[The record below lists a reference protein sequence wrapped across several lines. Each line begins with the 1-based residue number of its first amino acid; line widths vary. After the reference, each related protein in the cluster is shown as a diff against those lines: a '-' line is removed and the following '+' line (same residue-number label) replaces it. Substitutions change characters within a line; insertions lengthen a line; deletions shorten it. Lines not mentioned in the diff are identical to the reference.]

1 MRAEF
6 FMEDLDNG
14 VKLCELIGLL
24 QTKIAQS
31 CPSAL
36 CKVSQTPVMKIAWT
50 IVRRAAFVLTLG
62 LHVES
67 PAGRRTVSKKLS
79 GGVLLL
85 STTF

>member
-36 CKVSQTPVMKIAWT
+36 CKVSQTPVMKIART
-50 IVRRAAFVLTLG
+50 IFSIFAFMLTLG
-62 LHVES
+62 VYVES
-67 PAGRRTVSKKLS
+67 SAGHRTVFNKLS